1 MATKGEKLKN
11 RWPLQSVEDGYIISK
26 KGDITF
32 GYALE
37 LPEIFTQSKE
47 DYMNI
52 HDAWVKAIKIL
63 PENTILH
70 KQDWFVSELYKPSI
84 DEDDSYLSSCYKN
97 HFYERPYLE
106 HTSFIYFTKRPKK
119 RVKATSAKSS
129 IFSKTLPPEITLDKK
144 EKEGF
149 NDSLNQFKEIL
160 EGSGFFKMTALSS
173 DDICGSKS
181 EIGILEQYVFLRSK
195 KQAPLLDDIIL
206 NGSVEIGNKK
216 PEIFSLGDLEDYPD
230 ATGPRITYDE
240 YSTDRNKFSIGF
252 ATSIGLLLDCN
263 HVYNQY
269 VYIDDAK
276 KIVRDLEK
284 KVNNLHSFSQNSR
297 YNAITRDSINDYLNE
312 HTADHRKPV
321 RAHFNIIAWA
331 NENESKQEVRNKVT
345 AAIAKTEAS
354 PKIENVAAAQLY
366 WAGIPGNQAEL
377 PENDTV
383 LTFINQAVCFFNNE
397 TNYKTSLSHVGMKM
411 GERISGKPIH
421 VDLSDEPM
429 SRGIISNR
437 NKFILGPSG
446 SGKSFFM
453 NKMMSSYYDD
463 GSHIVLV
470 DVGHSYQGLCQKVNG
485 YYFTYDEN
493 DPIKFNPFYVE
504 HGDTM
509 DTEKKES
516 LKALLLSLWKKDAS
530 NHTRSEYVGL
540 SSSLGMYFDYLET
553 NKEIFPCFNS
563 YFEYC
568 DTIYR
573 KHMQNENVREAEF
586 DLTNYLYN
594 IQPYYKGGEFD
605 YLLNAS
611 ENLDIMKQRF
621 IVFELDNIKDHP
633 ILFPVVTLMIME
645 IFISKMRKLKGVRK
659 IIAIEEAWKAIAKE
673 GMAEYIKYLFKTV
686 RKFYGEAM
694 VVTQEVE
701 DILSSPVVKKAIIN
715 NSDCKILLDQ
725 SKFQNKFDE
734 IEDLLGLTP
743 KETQQILSIN
753 KNNDPTKKYKE
764 VFVGLGGTHSRVY
777 RTEVSL
783 EEYLT
788 YTTEKMEKEK
798 LFDYIEKA
806 EGNYD
811 LGLKNLAKDIRNKV
825 VKF

>member
-1 MATKGEKLKN
+1 MAKGEKMNN
-11 RWPLQSVEDGYIISK
+11 RWPLQAVEDGYIISK
-26 KGDITF
+26 KGDVTF

-47 DYMNI
+47 NYMNI
-52 HDAWVKAIKIL
+52 HDAWVKAIKL
-63 PENTILH
+63 VPENTIIH
-70 KQDWFVSELYKPSI
+70 KQDWFISELYESKVT
-84 DEDDSYLSSCYKN
+84 EEDSYLSGCYKS
-97 HFYERPYLE
+97 HFFERPYLD
-106 HTSFIYFTKRPKK
+106 HTSYIYFTKRAKK
-119 RVKATSAKSS
+119 RGKATSARSS
-129 IFSKTLPPEITLDKK
+129 IFSKTLPPTITLNKK
-144 EKEGF
+144 EKDAF
-149 NDSLNQFKEIL
+149 MDALDQFKEIL
-160 EGSGFFKMTALSS
+160 EGSGYFKMSPLTS

-181 EIGILEQYVFLRSK
+181 EIGLVEQYVFLRSK
-195 KQAPLLDDIIL
+195 KRAPLLDDIIL
-206 NGSVEIGNKK
+206 NGSVEIGDKK

-240 YSTDRNKFSIGF
+240 YSTDRIKFSVGF
-252 ATSIGLLLDCN
+252 ASSIGLLLDCN

-269 VYIDDAK
+269 IYIDDTK

-284 KVNNLHSFSQNSR
+284 KVNNLHSFSENSR
-297 YNAITRDSINDYLNE
+297 YNSITRDSINDFLNE

-331 NENESKQEVRNKVT
+331 NENESRQEVRNKVT

-354 PKIENVAAAQLY
+354 PKIESVAAAQLY

-377 PENDTV
+377 PENDSV
-383 LTFINQAVCFFNNE
+383 ITFINQAVCFFNNE
-397 TNYKTSLSHVGMKM
+397 TNYRTSHSHVGMKL

-429 SRGIISNR
+429 SKGIISNR

-453 NKMMSSYYDD
+453 NKMMLAYYDD

-470 DVGHSYQGLCQKVNG
+470 DVGHSYQGLCQKVGG

-493 DPIKFNPFYVE
+493 DPIQFNPFFVE
-504 HGDTM
+504 KGDIM

-516 LKALLLSLWKKDAS
+516 LKALLLSLWKKDVS
-530 NHTRSEYVGL
+530 LHTRSEYVGL
-540 SSSLGMYFDYLET
+540 STSLGMYYEYLEKNT
-553 NKEIFPCFNS
+553 SVFPSFNS
-563 YFEYC
+563 YFEFC
-568 DTIYR
+568 DHQYR
-573 KHMQNENVREAEF
+573 EFMEKEKVRENEF

-594 IQPYYKGGEFD
+594 LKPYYQGGEFD
-605 YLLNAS
+605 YLLNAK
-611 ENLDIMKQRF
+611 ENLDIMDQRF

-701 DILSSPVVKKAIIN
+701 DILSSPIIKKAIIN

-725 SKFQNKFDE
+725 SKFQNKFGE

-764 VFVGLGGTHSRVY
+764 VFCGLGGTHSRVY

-788 YTTEKMEKEK
+788 FTTEKMEKEK
-798 LFDYIEKA
+798 LFDYIGKA
-806 EGNYD
+806 DGNYD
-811 LGLKNLAKDIRNKV
+811 VGLKNLAKDIRNKV
-825 VKF
+825 VIF